1 MRFEELVRGT
11 ERERAALISVP
22 IIQDCLAG
30 RVTRSQYLAFLGEA
44 YHHVSHTVPLLV
56 SCASCVEGH
65 PSQWLRPALV
75 EYIEEEDG
83 HEEWILDDI
92 AASGGDPDAVRDGA
106 PGPAT
111 ELMVAYVY
119 DYIIRKHPAGFLGM
133 VHVLEGTSAALA
145 TQAADSM
152 RSALRLPANAFTY
165 LTSHGSLDQ
174 QHVRFFQDL
183 VERLDEEEG
192 RHVIHVARM
201 VYRLYADI
209 FRELPS

>member
-1 MRFEELVRGT
+1 MRFEDLVTGT
-11 ERERAALISVP
+11 QRERTALVTVP

-56 SCASCVEGH
+56 TCASCVDGH
-65 PSQWLRPALV
+65 ASQWLRPALV
-75 EYIEEEDG
+75 EYIEEEAG
-83 HEEWILDDI
+83 HEEWILEDI

-106 PGPAT
+106 PAPAT

-119 DYIIRKHPAGFLGM
+119 DYIIRKHPVGFLGM

-145 TQAADSM
+145 TEAADSM
-152 RSALRLPANAFTY
+152 RTALRLPAAAFTY

-174 QHVRFFQDL
+174 QHVLFFRGL
-183 VERLDEEEG
+183 VERLDEEEA

-209 FRELPS
+209 FRELAS